1 MTGSSHDTWVS
12 VIIVCHNDGRWLP
25 RCLESLRQQ
34 TLFVHLEIILVDNAS
49 QDGTDKLAQELIAG
63 WDNARFIASGGDRGY
78 CAGINLG
85 AKVAKGRYLY
95 LFNTDTWLEP
105 DCLER
110 LHKAAEAEGAA
121 GAGSLILNY
130 EDDSVQAKGSNGFD
144 LFGSPVSPRGGRDPE
159 VLFCIAGFYFIRR
172 EVFFELGMLDERL
185 FMYGEEMDLSW
196 RIWLSGR
203 KIIPVMEARVHHR
216 GAAGVNPAGGN
227 RVVENRTSTQKRFLA
242 NRNRLLTIAKNAQH
256 VLLLLLLPTAGL
268 VLLEALVTLVM
279 SRSWSLAQA
288 TCFAAL
294 TDCWRLRGH
303 VSEQR
308 RRVKGVRKRGDFWLL
323 RFFRFGFGRSH
334 EVMDILRR
342 GFPKIVR

>member
-1 MTGSSHDTWVS
+1 MSISGAGCGEACALSSDAPDVKRNDILCTSNYRPPRMAGQNSPPRCLENDSMTGSSQDTWVS

-78 CAGINLG
+78 CFGINLG

-110 LHKAAEAEGAA
+110 LHKAAEAGGAA

-144 LFGSPVSPRGGRDPE
+144 LFGNPVSPRGGRDPE

-227 RVVENRTSTQKRFLA
+227 RVVENPIATGCSPSPRTA
-242 NRNRLLTIAKNAQH
+242 NTFY
-256 VLLLLLLPTAGL
+256 
-268 VLLEALVTLVM
+268 
-279 SRSWSLAQA
+279 S
-288 TCFAAL
+288 
-294 TDCWRLRGH
+294 
-303 VSEQR
+303 
-308 RRVKGVRKRGDFWLL
+308 
-323 RFFRFGFGRSH
+323 
-334 EVMDILRR
+334 
-342 GFPKIVR
+342 